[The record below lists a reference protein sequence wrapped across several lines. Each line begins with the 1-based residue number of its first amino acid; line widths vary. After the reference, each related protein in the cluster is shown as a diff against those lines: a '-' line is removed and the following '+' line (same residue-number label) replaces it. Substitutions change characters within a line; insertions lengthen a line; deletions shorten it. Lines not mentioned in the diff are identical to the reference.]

1 MTTRSLIPVTLLAWS
16 ALCATLTQIHFP
28 HFLVICE
35 SVEALYGGMADDA
48 VVYRVM
54 QALIGVLWM
63 VGVFAIVAGV
73 TLARRSRRAA
83 SSTVTVTHVIQKN
96 ENLPRV

>member
-1 MTTRSLIPVTLLAWS
+1 MTTRSLVLLTILAWS
-16 ALCATLTQIHFP
+16 ALCAALTQIHFP

-35 SVEALYGGMADDA
+35 SVEALYGGMADDV

-54 QALIGVLWM
+54 QALICALWM
-63 VGVFAIVAGV
+63 VGIFAIVACI

-83 SSTVTVTHVIQKN
+83 SCAPSQ
-96 ENLPRV
+96 

>member
-1 MTTRSLIPVTLLAWS
+1 MTTRSLISVTLVAWS
-16 ALCATLTQIHFP
+16 ALCAFLAQIHFP

-54 QALIGVLWM
+54 QALIGALWM
-63 VGVFAIVAGV
+63 VGVFAIVAV
-73 TLARRSRRAA
+73 TLTRRSRRAA
-83 SSTVTVTHVIQKN
+83 SRARHCN
-96 ENLPRV
+96 ARYAEE

>member
-1 MTTRSLIPVTLLAWS
+1 MITRSLISVTLVAWS
-16 ALCATLTQIHFP
+16 ALCVCLTQIHFP

-54 QALIGVLWM
+54 QALIGALWM
-63 VGVFAIVAGV
+63 VGVLAIVV
-73 TLARRSRRAA
+73 CITLARRSRRAA
-83 SSTVTVTHVIQKN
+83 SRAPS
-96 ENLPRV
+96 P

>member
-1 MTTRSLIPVTLLAWS
+1 VTTRSLVSVMLVTWS
-16 ALCATLTQIHFP
+16 ALCAFLAQIHFP

-54 QALIGVLWM
+54 QALIGALWM
-63 VGVFAIVAGV
+63 VGDFTIVAV
-73 TLARRSRRAA
+73 TLTRRSRRADSRA
-83 SSTVTVTHVIQKN
+83 PS
-96 ENLPRV
+96 P